1 MIPRKEFLMET
12 VPYFL
17 QNKEKVGLI
26 QTPQSFY
33 NQDLFQFNLYS
44 ERDIPN
50 EQDFFSRE
58 INILRNSSNSAAYTG
73 SNTVISRKALEE
85 IGGFPYGT
93 ITEDF
98 ETSIRLQKAGY
109 ITYATSKV
117 LASGLS
123 TTTVKSMIRQRIR
136 WARGVIQSIRNTNAV
151 FTRKLSLAGN
161 LSYLNAYFYWWSFFN
176 RMIFILAPILFALFD
191 FQLARCG
198 FWELMI
204 FWLPSH
210 LCSSMSM
217 RYLSTNIRNMRWSQ
231 IIDTILAPYL
241 IFPVLLE
248 SIGIQQKTFKVTEKR
263 KTSNKTTSFWYILP
277 HGALIVLSIAA
288 IIRYVKGKYGMALL
302 FSSVIL
308 FWLLY
313 NLIALT
319 YAVFFMLGRDSK
331 RKFERIMAKENVK
344 IYVHGNWQEGETF
357 DVSENGIA
365 FLLDKYI
372 PMEKGEEFLIVV
384 QGNDYHADLKAEFV
398 YVKQTPEAFYYAAT
412 VTPKEET
419 SFQNWMQIIH
429 DREHSLPKEMD
440 PWMTVCMTVCLSLI
454 PYVVW
459 NLYVRCRFSGIEQKF
474 QLAFGKQESLA
485 VSKEQYGQI
494 TEEFVKAAFSTSN
507 RVILAF
513 FLCNIAAVLA
523 VLFVRIFLKKQ
534 WKLGR
539 VLIVVDLMAI
549 LYHIGILGL
558 YLFSMP
564 EEEAVRLAGFDRYAC
579 SIMVLVE
586 GLLFMQATIDM
597 EHSFAVRI
605 EGNGTYR
612 AFSSPAAKRRYQ
624 YMVLA
629 TMMIGVN
636 FLYSEINGLLY
647 IQSNYSQSLAG
658 RMETL
663 AGDRWQEEEDQR
675 KYFVAASDREG
686 QVSNGEVYYV
696 SRYFLNAPNVEVTE
710 RLDAGNMDE
719 IKKEYDVLIILDES
733 AVHSGTADVKNA
745 VWNRSGVYPLK
756 DN

>member
-1 MIPRKEFLMET
+1 ME
-12 VPYFL
+12 L
-17 QNKEKVGLI
+17 IKGGL
-26 QTPQSFY
+26 F
-33 NQDLFQFNLYS
+33 
-44 ERDIPN
+44 
-50 EQDFFSRE
+50 
-58 INILRNSSNSAAYTG
+58 
-73 SNTVISRKALEE
+73 
-85 IGGFPYGT
+85 
-93 ITEDF
+93 
-98 ETSIRLQKAGY
+98 
-109 ITYATSKV
+109 
-117 LASGLS
+117 LASMWGWLFIVYRKSKIPILFVPVVTSVGISLFLYAGALTGMLNPSSWLVVGAGLLGFS
-123 TTTVKSMIRQRIR
+123 FFIKNVAEKNVSFPAPTLFSVCFGSGILIFTVLTLGFRFEHYDNFSHWAMTVKSMLITDQLPD
-136 WARGVIQSIRNTNAV
+136 AGNQLVTFKNYPPGCAV
-151 FTRKLSLAGN
+151 FIYYVCKFLGNAQGVMLLAQNSILFSCFLAVFGIIKEKQRFLLYSFLGMGCSL
-161 LSYLNAYFYWWSFFN
+161 LSYLNLTIRINNLLVDFLLPL
-176 RMIFILAPILFALFD
+176 LAMAAIAFVYQSRDSL
-191 FQLARCG
+191 
-198 FWELMI
+198 W
-204 FWLPSH
+204 
-210 LCSSMSM
+210 
-217 RYLSTNIRNMRWSQ
+217 
-231 IIDTILAPYL
+231 
-241 IFPVLLE
+241 
-248 SIGIQQKTFKVTEKR
+248 
-263 KTSNKTTSFWYILP
+263 KTSLCTTLILGFTCIVKNTGIVFAGFVLAYYIWNI
-277 HGALIVLSIAA
+277 GKKKGIAA
-288 IIRYVKGKYGMALL
+288 WIK
-302 FSSVIL
+302 
-308 FWLLY
+308 
-313 NLIALT
+313 
-319 YAVFFMLGRDSK
+319 AV
-331 RKFERIMAKENVK
+331 
-344 IYVHGNWQEGETF
+344 
-357 DVSENGIA
+357 
-365 FLLDKYI
+365 
-372 PMEKGEEFLIVV
+372 
-384 QGNDYHADLKAEFV
+384 
-398 YVKQTPEAFYYAAT
+398 
-412 VTPKEET
+412 
-419 SFQNWMQIIH
+419 
-429 DREHSLPKEMD
+429 
-440 PWMTVCMTVCLSLI
+440 TVCMTVCLALI

-474 QLAFGKQESLA
+474 QLAFGKQQSLA

-507 RVILAF
+507 RAILAF

-534 WKLGR
+534 WELGR
-539 VLIVVDLMAI
+539 VLVVVDLMAI

-579 SIMVLVE
+579 SIMVLAA

-675 KYFVAASDREG
+675 KYLVAASDREG
-686 QVSNGEVYYV
+686 QVSNGEVFYV

-733 AVHSGTADVKNA
+733 AVHTGTADVENA

>member
-1 MIPRKEFLMET
+1 MEMIKGVMF
-12 VPYFL
+12 
-17 QNKEKVGLI
+17 
-26 QTPQSFY
+26 
-33 NQDLFQFNLYS
+33 
-44 ERDIPN
+44 
-50 EQDFFSRE
+50 
-58 INILRNSSNSAAYTG
+58 
-73 SNTVISRKALEE
+73 
-85 IGGFPYGT
+85 
-93 ITEDF
+93 
-98 ETSIRLQKAGY
+98 
-109 ITYATSKV
+109 
-117 LASGLS
+117 LASMWGWLFIVYRKGKIPILFVPVVTSVGISLFLYAGALTGMLNPSSWLVVGAGLLGFGFFIKNVAEKNVS
-123 TTTVKSMIRQRIR
+123 FPAPTLFSVCFGSGILIFTVLTLGFRFEHYDNFSHWAMTVKSMLITDQLPD
-136 WARGVIQSIRNTNAV
+136 AGNQLVTFKNYPPGCAV
-151 FTRKLSLAGN
+151 FIYYVCKFLGNAQGVMLLAQNSILFSCFLAVFGIIKEKQRFLLYSFLGMGCSL
-161 LSYLNAYFYWWSFFN
+161 LSYLNLTIRINNLLVDFLLPL
-176 RMIFILAPILFALFD
+176 LAMAAIAVVYQSRDSL
-191 FQLARCG
+191 
-198 FWELMI
+198 W
-204 FWLPSH
+204 
-210 LCSSMSM
+210 
-217 RYLSTNIRNMRWSQ
+217 
-231 IIDTILAPYL
+231 
-241 IFPVLLE
+241 
-248 SIGIQQKTFKVTEKR
+248 
-263 KTSNKTTSFWYILP
+263 KTSLCT
-277 HGALIVLSIAA
+277 ALILGFTCIVKNTGIVFAGFVLAYYIWNIGKKKGIAA
-288 IIRYVKGKYGMALL
+288 WIK
-302 FSSVIL
+302 
-308 FWLLY
+308 
-313 NLIALT
+313 
-319 YAVFFMLGRDSK
+319 AV
-331 RKFERIMAKENVK
+331 
-344 IYVHGNWQEGETF
+344 
-357 DVSENGIA
+357 
-365 FLLDKYI
+365 
-372 PMEKGEEFLIVV
+372 
-384 QGNDYHADLKAEFV
+384 
-398 YVKQTPEAFYYAAT
+398 
-412 VTPKEET
+412 
-419 SFQNWMQIIH
+419 
-429 DREHSLPKEMD
+429 
-440 PWMTVCMTVCLSLI
+440 TVCMTVCLALI

-494 TEEFVKAAFSTSN
+494 PEEFVKAAFSTSN
-507 RVILAF
+507 RAILAF

-539 VLIVVDLMAI
+539 VLVVVDLMAI

-579 SIMVLVE
+579 SIMVLAA

-612 AFSSPAAKRRYQ
+612 AFSSPAAKLRYQ

-675 KYFVAASDREG
+675 KYLVAASDREG
-686 QVSNGEVYYV
+686 QVSNGEVFYV

-733 AVHSGTADVKNA
+733 AVHSGTADVENA

>member
-1 MIPRKEFLMET
+1 MEMIKGVMF
-12 VPYFL
+12 
-17 QNKEKVGLI
+17 
-26 QTPQSFY
+26 
-33 NQDLFQFNLYS
+33 
-44 ERDIPN
+44 
-50 EQDFFSRE
+50 
-58 INILRNSSNSAAYTG
+58 
-73 SNTVISRKALEE
+73 
-85 IGGFPYGT
+85 
-93 ITEDF
+93 
-98 ETSIRLQKAGY
+98 
-109 ITYATSKV
+109 
-117 LASGLS
+117 LASMWGWLFIVYRKGKVPVLFVPVVTSVGISLFLYAGALTGMLNPSSWLVVGAGLLGVGFFIKNVAEKNVS
-123 TTTVKSMIRQRIR
+123 FPAPTLFSVCFGSGILIFTVLTLGFRFEHYDNFSHWAMTVKSMLITDQLPD
-136 WARGVIQSIRNTNAV
+136 AGNQLVTFKNYPPGCAV
-151 FTRKLSLAGN
+151 FIYYVCKFLGNAQGVMLLAQNSILFSCFLAVFGIIKEKQRFLLYSFLGMGCSL
-161 LSYLNAYFYWWSFFN
+161 LSYLNLTIRINNLLVDFLLPL
-176 RMIFILAPILFALFD
+176 LAMAAIAFVYQSRDSL
-191 FQLARCG
+191 
-198 FWELMI
+198 W
-204 FWLPSH
+204 
-210 LCSSMSM
+210 
-217 RYLSTNIRNMRWSQ
+217 
-231 IIDTILAPYL
+231 
-241 IFPVLLE
+241 
-248 SIGIQQKTFKVTEKR
+248 
-263 KTSNKTTSFWYILP
+263 KTSLCT
-277 HGALIVLSIAA
+277 ALILGFTCIVKNTGIVFAGFVLAYYIWNIGKKKGIAA
-288 IIRYVKGKYGMALL
+288 WIK
-302 FSSVIL
+302 
-308 FWLLY
+308 
-313 NLIALT
+313 
-319 YAVFFMLGRDSK
+319 AV
-331 RKFERIMAKENVK
+331 
-344 IYVHGNWQEGETF
+344 
-357 DVSENGIA
+357 
-365 FLLDKYI
+365 
-372 PMEKGEEFLIVV
+372 
-384 QGNDYHADLKAEFV
+384 
-398 YVKQTPEAFYYAAT
+398 
-412 VTPKEET
+412 
-419 SFQNWMQIIH
+419 
-429 DREHSLPKEMD
+429 
-440 PWMTVCMTVCLSLI
+440 TVCMTVCLALI

-474 QLAFGKQESLA
+474 QLAFRKQESLA

-507 RVILAF
+507 RAILAF

-539 VLIVVDLMAI
+539 VLIVVDLMTI
-549 LYHIGILGL
+549 VYHIGILGL

-579 SIMVLVE
+579 SIMVLAA

-675 KYFVAASDREG
+675 KYLVAASDREG
-686 QVSNGEVYYV
+686 QVSNGEVFYV

-733 AVHSGTADVKNA
+733 AVHTGTADVENA

>member
-1 MIPRKEFLMET
+1 ME
-12 VPYFL
+12 L
-17 QNKEKVGLI
+17 IKGGL
-26 QTPQSFY
+26 F
-33 NQDLFQFNLYS
+33 
-44 ERDIPN
+44 
-50 EQDFFSRE
+50 
-58 INILRNSSNSAAYTG
+58 
-73 SNTVISRKALEE
+73 
-85 IGGFPYGT
+85 
-93 ITEDF
+93 
-98 ETSIRLQKAGY
+98 
-109 ITYATSKV
+109 
-117 LASGLS
+117 LASMWGWLFIVYRKGKIPILFVPVVTSVGISLFLYAGALTGMLNPSSWLVVGAGLLGFGFFIKNVAEKNVS
-123 TTTVKSMIRQRIR
+123 FPAPTLFSVCFGSGILIFTVLTLGFRFEHYDNFSHWAMTVKSMLITDQLPD
-136 WARGVIQSIRNTNAV
+136 AGNQLVTFKNYPPGCAV
-151 FTRKLSLAGN
+151 FIYYVCKFLGNAQGVMLLAQNSILFSCFLAVFGIIKEKQRFLLYSFLGMGCSL
-161 LSYLNAYFYWWSFFN
+161 LSYLNLTIRINNLLVDFLLPL
-176 RMIFILAPILFALFD
+176 LAMAAIAFVYQSRDSL
-191 FQLARCG
+191 
-198 FWELMI
+198 W
-204 FWLPSH
+204 
-210 LCSSMSM
+210 
-217 RYLSTNIRNMRWSQ
+217 
-231 IIDTILAPYL
+231 
-241 IFPVLLE
+241 
-248 SIGIQQKTFKVTEKR
+248 
-263 KTSNKTTSFWYILP
+263 KTSLCTTLILGFTCIVKNTGIVFAGFVLAYYIWNI
-277 HGALIVLSIAA
+277 GKKKGIAA
-288 IIRYVKGKYGMALL
+288 WIK
-302 FSSVIL
+302 
-308 FWLLY
+308 
-313 NLIALT
+313 
-319 YAVFFMLGRDSK
+319 AV
-331 RKFERIMAKENVK
+331 
-344 IYVHGNWQEGETF
+344 
-357 DVSENGIA
+357 
-365 FLLDKYI
+365 
-372 PMEKGEEFLIVV
+372 
-384 QGNDYHADLKAEFV
+384 
-398 YVKQTPEAFYYAAT
+398 
-412 VTPKEET
+412 
-419 SFQNWMQIIH
+419 
-429 DREHSLPKEMD
+429 
-440 PWMTVCMTVCLSLI
+440 TVCMTVCLALI

-459 NLYVRCRFSGIEQKF
+459 NLYVRCRFSGIEEKF

-507 RVILAF
+507 RAILAF

-539 VLIVVDLMAI
+539 VLVVVDLMAI

-579 SIMVLVE
+579 SIMVLAA

-675 KYFVAASDREG
+675 KYLVAASDREG

-733 AVHSGTADVKNA
+733 AVHTGTADVENA

>member
-1 MIPRKEFLMET
+1 ME
-12 VPYFL
+12 L
-17 QNKEKVGLI
+17 IKGGL
-26 QTPQSFY
+26 F
-33 NQDLFQFNLYS
+33 
-44 ERDIPN
+44 
-50 EQDFFSRE
+50 
-58 INILRNSSNSAAYTG
+58 
-73 SNTVISRKALEE
+73 
-85 IGGFPYGT
+85 
-93 ITEDF
+93 
-98 ETSIRLQKAGY
+98 
-109 ITYATSKV
+109 
-117 LASGLS
+117 LASMWGWLFIVYRKGKIPILFVPVVTSVGISLLLYAGALTGMLNPSSWLVVGAGLLGFGFFIKNVAEKNVS
-123 TTTVKSMIRQRIR
+123 FPAPTLFSVCFGSGILIFTVLTLGFRFEHYDNFSHWAMIVKSMLITDQLPD
-136 WARGVIQSIRNTNAV
+136 AGNELVTFKNYPPGCAV
-151 FTRKLSLAGN
+151 FIYYVCKFLGNAQGVMLLAQNSILFSCFLAVFGIIKEKQRFLLYSFLGMGCSL
-161 LSYLNAYFYWWSFFN
+161 LSYLNLTIRINNLLVDFLLPL
-176 RMIFILAPILFALFD
+176 LAMAAIAFVYQSRDSL
-191 FQLARCG
+191 
-198 FWELMI
+198 W
-204 FWLPSH
+204 
-210 LCSSMSM
+210 
-217 RYLSTNIRNMRWSQ
+217 
-231 IIDTILAPYL
+231 
-241 IFPVLLE
+241 
-248 SIGIQQKTFKVTEKR
+248 
-263 KTSNKTTSFWYILP
+263 KTSLCT
-277 HGALIVLSIAA
+277 ALILGFTCIVKNTGIVFAGFVLAYYIWNIGKKKGIAA
-288 IIRYVKGKYGMALL
+288 WIK
-302 FSSVIL
+302 
-308 FWLLY
+308 
-313 NLIALT
+313 
-319 YAVFFMLGRDSK
+319 AV
-331 RKFERIMAKENVK
+331 
-344 IYVHGNWQEGETF
+344 
-357 DVSENGIA
+357 
-365 FLLDKYI
+365 
-372 PMEKGEEFLIVV
+372 
-384 QGNDYHADLKAEFV
+384 
-398 YVKQTPEAFYYAAT
+398 
-412 VTPKEET
+412 
-419 SFQNWMQIIH
+419 
-429 DREHSLPKEMD
+429 
-440 PWMTVCMTVCLSLI
+440 TVCMTVCLALI
-454 PYVVW
+454 PYAVW

-494 TEEFVKAAFSTSN
+494 TEEFVKAAFSISN
-507 RVILAF
+507 RAILAF

-534 WKLGR
+534 WELGR
-539 VLIVVDLMAI
+539 VLVVVDLMAI

-579 SIMVLVE
+579 SIMVLAA

-612 AFSSPAAKRRYQ
+612 AFSSPAAKLRYQ

>member
-1 MIPRKEFLMET
+1 ME
-12 VPYFL
+12 L
-17 QNKEKVGLI
+17 IKGGL
-26 QTPQSFY
+26 F
-33 NQDLFQFNLYS
+33 
-44 ERDIPN
+44 
-50 EQDFFSRE
+50 
-58 INILRNSSNSAAYTG
+58 
-73 SNTVISRKALEE
+73 
-85 IGGFPYGT
+85 
-93 ITEDF
+93 
-98 ETSIRLQKAGY
+98 
-109 ITYATSKV
+109 
-117 LASGLS
+117 LASMWGWLFIVYRKGKIPILFVPVVTSVGISLFLYAGALTGMLNPSSWLVVGAGLLGFGFFIKNVAEKNVS
-123 TTTVKSMIRQRIR
+123 FPAPTLFSVCFGSGILIFTVLTLGFRFEHYDNFSHWAMTVKSMLITDQLPD
-136 WARGVIQSIRNTNAV
+136 AGNQLVTFKNYPPGCAV
-151 FTRKLSLAGN
+151 FIYYVCKFLGNAQGVMLLAQNSILFSCFLAVFGIIKEKQRFLLYSFLGMGCSL
-161 LSYLNAYFYWWSFFN
+161 LSYLNLTIRINNLLVDFLLPL
-176 RMIFILAPILFALFD
+176 LAMAAIAFVYQSRDSL
-191 FQLARCG
+191 
-198 FWELMI
+198 W
-204 FWLPSH
+204 
-210 LCSSMSM
+210 
-217 RYLSTNIRNMRWSQ
+217 
-231 IIDTILAPYL
+231 
-241 IFPVLLE
+241 
-248 SIGIQQKTFKVTEKR
+248 
-263 KTSNKTTSFWYILP
+263 KTSLCT
-277 HGALIVLSIAA
+277 ALILGFTCIVKNTGIVFAGFVLAYYIWNIGKKKGIAA
-288 IIRYVKGKYGMALL
+288 WIK
-302 FSSVIL
+302 
-308 FWLLY
+308 
-313 NLIALT
+313 
-319 YAVFFMLGRDSK
+319 AV
-331 RKFERIMAKENVK
+331 
-344 IYVHGNWQEGETF
+344 
-357 DVSENGIA
+357 
-365 FLLDKYI
+365 
-372 PMEKGEEFLIVV
+372 
-384 QGNDYHADLKAEFV
+384 
-398 YVKQTPEAFYYAAT
+398 
-412 VTPKEET
+412 
-419 SFQNWMQIIH
+419 
-429 DREHSLPKEMD
+429 
-440 PWMTVCMTVCLSLI
+440 TVCMTVCLSLI
-454 PYVVW
+454 PYAVW

-474 QLAFGKQESLA
+474 QLAFRKQESLA

-507 RVILAF
+507 RAILAF

-539 VLIVVDLMAI
+539 VLVVVDLMAI

>member
-1 MIPRKEFLMET
+1 ME
-12 VPYFL
+12 L
-17 QNKEKVGLI
+17 IKGGL
-26 QTPQSFY
+26 F
-33 NQDLFQFNLYS
+33 
-44 ERDIPN
+44 
-50 EQDFFSRE
+50 
-58 INILRNSSNSAAYTG
+58 
-73 SNTVISRKALEE
+73 
-85 IGGFPYGT
+85 
-93 ITEDF
+93 
-98 ETSIRLQKAGY
+98 
-109 ITYATSKV
+109 
-117 LASGLS
+117 LASMWGWLFIVYRKGKIPILFVPVVTSVGISLFLYAGALTGMLNPSSWLVVGAGLLGFS
-123 TTTVKSMIRQRIR
+123 FFIKNVAEKNVSFPAPTLFSVCFGSGILIFTVLTLGFRFEHYDNFSHWAMTVKSMLITDQLPD
-136 WARGVIQSIRNTNAV
+136 AGNQLVTFKNYPPGCAV
-151 FTRKLSLAGN
+151 FIYYVCKFLGNAQGVMLLAQNSILFSCFLAVFGIIKEKQRFLLYSFLGMGCSL
-161 LSYLNAYFYWWSFFN
+161 LSYLNLTIRINNLLVDFLLPL
-176 RMIFILAPILFALFD
+176 LAMAAIAFVYQSRDSL
-191 FQLARCG
+191 
-198 FWELMI
+198 W
-204 FWLPSH
+204 
-210 LCSSMSM
+210 
-217 RYLSTNIRNMRWSQ
+217 
-231 IIDTILAPYL
+231 
-241 IFPVLLE
+241 
-248 SIGIQQKTFKVTEKR
+248 
-263 KTSNKTTSFWYILP
+263 KTSLCT
-277 HGALIVLSIAA
+277 ALILGFTCIVKNTGIVFAGFVLAYYIWNIGKKKGIAA
-288 IIRYVKGKYGMALL
+288 WIK
-302 FSSVIL
+302 
-308 FWLLY
+308 
-313 NLIALT
+313 
-319 YAVFFMLGRDSK
+319 AV
-331 RKFERIMAKENVK
+331 
-344 IYVHGNWQEGETF
+344 
-357 DVSENGIA
+357 
-365 FLLDKYI
+365 
-372 PMEKGEEFLIVV
+372 
-384 QGNDYHADLKAEFV
+384 
-398 YVKQTPEAFYYAAT
+398 
-412 VTPKEET
+412 
-419 SFQNWMQIIH
+419 
-429 DREHSLPKEMD
+429 
-440 PWMTVCMTVCLSLI
+440 TVCMTVCLSLI
-454 PYVVW
+454 PYAVW

-474 QLAFGKQESLA
+474 QLAFRKQESLA

-507 RVILAF
+507 RAILAF

-539 VLIVVDLMAI
+539 VLVVVDLMAI

>member
-1 MIPRKEFLMET
+1 MEMIKGVMF
-12 VPYFL
+12 
-17 QNKEKVGLI
+17 
-26 QTPQSFY
+26 
-33 NQDLFQFNLYS
+33 
-44 ERDIPN
+44 
-50 EQDFFSRE
+50 
-58 INILRNSSNSAAYTG
+58 
-73 SNTVISRKALEE
+73 
-85 IGGFPYGT
+85 
-93 ITEDF
+93 
-98 ETSIRLQKAGY
+98 
-109 ITYATSKV
+109 
-117 LASGLS
+117 LASMWGWLFIVYRKGKIPILFVPVVTSVGISLFLYAGALTGMLNPSSWLVVGAGLLGFGFFIKNVAEKNVS
-123 TTTVKSMIRQRIR
+123 FPAPTLFSVCFGSGILIFTVLTLGFRFEHYDNFSHWAMTVKSMLITDQLPD
-136 WARGVIQSIRNTNAV
+136 AGNQLVTFKNYPPGCAV
-151 FTRKLSLAGN
+151 FIYYVCKFLGNAQGVMLLAQNSILFSCFLAVFGIIKEKQRFLLYSFLGMGCSL
-161 LSYLNAYFYWWSFFN
+161 LSYLNLTIRINNLLVDFLLPL
-176 RMIFILAPILFALFD
+176 LAMAAIAFVYQSRDSL
-191 FQLARCG
+191 
-198 FWELMI
+198 W
-204 FWLPSH
+204 
-210 LCSSMSM
+210 
-217 RYLSTNIRNMRWSQ
+217 
-231 IIDTILAPYL
+231 
-241 IFPVLLE
+241 
-248 SIGIQQKTFKVTEKR
+248 
-263 KTSNKTTSFWYILP
+263 KTSLCTTLILGFTCIVKNTGIVFAGFVLAYYIWNI
-277 HGALIVLSIAA
+277 GKKKGIAA
-288 IIRYVKGKYGMALL
+288 WIK
-302 FSSVIL
+302 
-308 FWLLY
+308 
-313 NLIALT
+313 
-319 YAVFFMLGRDSK
+319 AV
-331 RKFERIMAKENVK
+331 
-344 IYVHGNWQEGETF
+344 
-357 DVSENGIA
+357 
-365 FLLDKYI
+365 
-372 PMEKGEEFLIVV
+372 
-384 QGNDYHADLKAEFV
+384 
-398 YVKQTPEAFYYAAT
+398 
-412 VTPKEET
+412 
-419 SFQNWMQIIH
+419 
-429 DREHSLPKEMD
+429 
-440 PWMTVCMTVCLSLI
+440 TVCMTVCLALI

-507 RVILAF
+507 RAILAF

-534 WKLGR
+534 WELGR
-539 VLIVVDLMAI
+539 VLVVVDLMAI

-579 SIMVLVE
+579 SIMVLAA

-612 AFSSPAAKRRYQ
+612 AFSSPAAKLRYQ

-675 KYFVAASDREG
+675 KYLVAASDREG
-686 QVSNGEVYYV
+686 QVSNGEVFYV

-733 AVHSGTADVKNA
+733 AVHTGTADVENA

>member
-1 MIPRKEFLMET
+1 MEMIKGVMF
-12 VPYFL
+12 
-17 QNKEKVGLI
+17 
-26 QTPQSFY
+26 
-33 NQDLFQFNLYS
+33 
-44 ERDIPN
+44 
-50 EQDFFSRE
+50 
-58 INILRNSSNSAAYTG
+58 
-73 SNTVISRKALEE
+73 
-85 IGGFPYGT
+85 
-93 ITEDF
+93 
-98 ETSIRLQKAGY
+98 
-109 ITYATSKV
+109 
-117 LASGLS
+117 LASMWGWLFIVYKKGKVPVLFVPVMTSVGISLFLYAGALTGMLNPSSWLVVGAGLLGFGFFIKNVAEKNVS
-123 TTTVKSMIRQRIR
+123 FPAPTLFSVCFGSGILIFTVLTLGFRFEHYDNFSHWAMIVKSMLITDQLPD
-136 WARGVIQSIRNTNAV
+136 AGNQLVTFKNYPPGCAV
-151 FTRKLSLAGN
+151 FIYYVCKFLGNAQGVMLLAQNSILFSCFLAVFGIIKEKQRFLLYSFLGMGCSL
-161 LSYLNAYFYWWSFFN
+161 LSYLNLTIRINNLLVDFLLPL
-176 RMIFILAPILFALFD
+176 LAMAAIAVVYQSRDSL
-191 FQLARCG
+191 
-198 FWELMI
+198 W
-204 FWLPSH
+204 
-210 LCSSMSM
+210 
-217 RYLSTNIRNMRWSQ
+217 
-231 IIDTILAPYL
+231 
-241 IFPVLLE
+241 
-248 SIGIQQKTFKVTEKR
+248 
-263 KTSNKTTSFWYILP
+263 KTSLCT
-277 HGALIVLSIAA
+277 ALILGFTCIVKNTGIVFAGFVLAYYIWNIGKKKGIAA
-288 IIRYVKGKYGMALL
+288 WIK
-302 FSSVIL
+302 
-308 FWLLY
+308 
-313 NLIALT
+313 
-319 YAVFFMLGRDSK
+319 AV
-331 RKFERIMAKENVK
+331 
-344 IYVHGNWQEGETF
+344 
-357 DVSENGIA
+357 
-365 FLLDKYI
+365 
-372 PMEKGEEFLIVV
+372 
-384 QGNDYHADLKAEFV
+384 
-398 YVKQTPEAFYYAAT
+398 
-412 VTPKEET
+412 
-419 SFQNWMQIIH
+419 
-429 DREHSLPKEMD
+429 
-440 PWMTVCMTVCLSLI
+440 TVCMTVCLALI

-507 RVILAF
+507 RAILAF

-539 VLIVVDLMAI
+539 VLVVVDLMAI

-579 SIMVLVE
+579 SIMVLAA

-675 KYFVAASDREG
+675 KYLVAASDREG
-686 QVSNGEVYYV
+686 QVSNGEVFYV

-733 AVHSGTADVKNA
+733 AVHSGTADVENA

>member
-1 MIPRKEFLMET
+1 ME
-12 VPYFL
+12 L
-17 QNKEKVGLI
+17 IKGGL
-26 QTPQSFY
+26 F
-33 NQDLFQFNLYS
+33 
-44 ERDIPN
+44 
-50 EQDFFSRE
+50 
-58 INILRNSSNSAAYTG
+58 
-73 SNTVISRKALEE
+73 
-85 IGGFPYGT
+85 
-93 ITEDF
+93 
-98 ETSIRLQKAGY
+98 
-109 ITYATSKV
+109 
-117 LASGLS
+117 LASMWGWLFIVYRKGKIPILFVPVVTAVGISLFLDAGALTGMLNPSSWLVVGAGLLGFGFFIKNVAEKNVS
-123 TTTVKSMIRQRIR
+123 FPAPTLFSVCFGSGILIFTVLTLGFRFEHYDNFSHWAMTVKSMLITDQLPD
-136 WARGVIQSIRNTNAV
+136 AGNQLVTFKNYPPGCAV
-151 FTRKLSLAGN
+151 FIYYVCKFLGNAQGVMLLAQNSILFSCFLAVFGIIKEKQRFLLYSFLGMGCSL
-161 LSYLNAYFYWWSFFN
+161 LSYLNLTIRINNLLVDFLLPL
-176 RMIFILAPILFALFD
+176 LAMAAIAFVYQSRDSL
-191 FQLARCG
+191 
-198 FWELMI
+198 W
-204 FWLPSH
+204 
-210 LCSSMSM
+210 
-217 RYLSTNIRNMRWSQ
+217 
-231 IIDTILAPYL
+231 
-241 IFPVLLE
+241 
-248 SIGIQQKTFKVTEKR
+248 
-263 KTSNKTTSFWYILP
+263 KTSLCTTLILGFTCIVKNTGIVFAGFVLAYYIWNI
-277 HGALIVLSIAA
+277 GKKKGIAA
-288 IIRYVKGKYGMALL
+288 WIK
-302 FSSVIL
+302 
-308 FWLLY
+308 
-313 NLIALT
+313 
-319 YAVFFMLGRDSK
+319 AV
-331 RKFERIMAKENVK
+331 
-344 IYVHGNWQEGETF
+344 
-357 DVSENGIA
+357 
-365 FLLDKYI
+365 
-372 PMEKGEEFLIVV
+372 
-384 QGNDYHADLKAEFV
+384 
-398 YVKQTPEAFYYAAT
+398 
-412 VTPKEET
+412 
-419 SFQNWMQIIH
+419 
-429 DREHSLPKEMD
+429 
-440 PWMTVCMTVCLSLI
+440 TVCMTVCLALI

-494 TEEFVKAAFSTSN
+494 TEEFVKAAFSISN
-507 RVILAF
+507 RAILAF

-539 VLIVVDLMAI
+539 VLVVVDLMAI

-579 SIMVLVE
+579 SIMVLAA

-612 AFSSPAAKRRYQ
+612 AFSSPAAKLRYQ

-675 KYFVAASDREG
+675 KYLVAASDREG
-686 QVSNGEVYYV
+686 QVSNGEVFYV

-733 AVHSGTADVKNA
+733 AVHTGTADVENA